1 MSEYL
6 RGLEAAMDAI
16 GEDMTDYQ
24 AKATIKQLIYE
35 EQRRVGVVSQ
45 RDELAE
51 LRSAARKAV
60 DDLTSAL
67 RQR

>member
-1 MSEYL
+1 
-6 RGLEAAMDAI
+6 MDAI